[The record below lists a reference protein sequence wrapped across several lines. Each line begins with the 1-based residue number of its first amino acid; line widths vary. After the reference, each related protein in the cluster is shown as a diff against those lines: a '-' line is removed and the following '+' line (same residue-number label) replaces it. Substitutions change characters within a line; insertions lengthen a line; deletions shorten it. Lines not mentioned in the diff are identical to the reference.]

1 MGWGTDPHP
10 RGSLFD
16 DDFGP
21 EEADA
26 DVQDGETQRE
36 GGVIA
41 SVSTGTPP
49 QRVVRVLAYCPQSGA
64 ESIVLDK
71 TCCFIPGSYINNSV
85 ISCETE
91 GFVEAHICKLRVILD
106 ASVKACDG
114 VCITSCSCFYSHA
127 SPLGAAKG

>member
-1 MGWGTDPHP
+1 MGSGADPHP

-16 DDFGP
+16 DDVGP

-49 QRVVRVLAYCPQSGA
+49 QRVVRM
-64 ESIVLDK
+64 
-71 TCCFIPGSYINNSV
+71 
-85 ISCETE
+85 
-91 GFVEAHICKLRVILD
+91 
-106 ASVKACDG
+106 
-114 VCITSCSCFYSHA
+114 
-127 SPLGAAKG
+127 